1 MGNSSQSEVPS
12 RVLEM
17 LHSKKSSAVVA
28 QRPHEMGLS
37 DSLTR
42 LFSRAESVTQIQ
54 PTRAPP

>member
-1 MGNSSQSEVPS
+1 
-12 RVLEM
+12 M
-17 LHSKKSSAVVA
+17 LHSKKLGAVVA

-42 LFSRAESVTQIQ
+42 LFSKAESVTQIQ